1 MDIKNETY
9 KTILGQFFQIHLSI
23 QTLYYQRNFNT
34 HKFLKNLKLIVFWMD
49 ETNLKIGFKI
59 VSYLDFKKRCFPFRN
74 LYRHYSSRS
83 ITVTKRANDYSWL
96 IVDANVPML
105 FLWKEAN
112 KWNVCGIVASIIR
125 FQDGILTVAS
135 VVRMKALSGH
145 VKEIDRGGEVCVWK
159 KTLWKKREIKK
170 WRQIKDTVR
179 DHFSNVSNGTA
190 LNCTKKMNNYS
201 LVCWPFLVN
210 VILRVAVSICFQP
223 YFEPNCIGYC

>member
-74 LYRHYSSRS
+74 LHRHYSSRS

-170 WRQIKDTVR
+170 METNKGYRSR
-179 DHFSNVSNGTA
+179 
-190 LNCTKKMNNYS
+190 
-201 LVCWPFLVN
+201 PFLKRIKWNGVELYKKN
-210 VILRVAVSICFQP
+210 
-223 YFEPNCIGYC
+223 E